1 MSISPVISV
10 PEKTKERFEVALLG
24 EETGGALI
32 FRSQDVDPDQG
43 TPLHKHIEQDE
54 TFHIINGNF
63 RFIVGDEE
71 IFASD
76 GTTLFVPRNTPHS
89 LLNIGER
96 SAKLIS
102 ALTPGVHDGF
112 VLNVPEAEKAGASNE
127 ELSEIAGIYGAVILG
142 PKQSYKNG

>member
-1 MSISPVISV
+1 MGVLPKISK

-24 EETGGALI
+24 EETDGALI

-54 TFHIINGNF
+54 TFHIISGYF
-63 RFIVGDEE
+63 RFIVGDKE
-71 IFASD
+71 IFASE

-89 LLNIGER
+89 LLNIGDE

-112 VLNVPEAEKAGASNE
+112 VLNVPAAEKAGASNQ
-127 ELSEIAGIYGAVILG
+127 ELSDIAENYGAVILG
-142 PKQSYKNG
+142 PKQNYKNI